1 MNSVPASIF
10 STPEK
15 TRNRKMSLLQKI
27 REAFAKLGELTPE
40 QLSELRAD
48 IVKCRKELDTGNAVA
63 DAEALSELADI
74 GEGVINRLEAIKQEE
89 AEAEARAQAARDRLN
104 ALDEGDETEA
114 DPADTSATDP
124 ETEATEPTATDALP
138 IAAGGK
144 GFKSTPRQMKGD
156 TSVSPEL
163 AATEPSVRIVASS
176 GLPGKN
182 YGDEFNDKMDLARV
196 MSSKLTRMDRRSANG
211 RAEIASISWDH
222 LYPDEKRLTMGVD
235 SLAAASANTRKL
247 RLGFEKIKKGGLAP
261 IAASGGVPLPTNID
275 YAMDTW
281 ASAER
286 PVRAGLD
293 SYAVDRG
300 GLLYRQPPTLAA
312 LADATTIWT
321 NANDIDPTDPTT
333 KPVLQVVAQD
343 TTQVFISAVPT
354 RLGFGNLMGQFD
366 PETIAANTDLAI
378 AAAARIAETNLINT
392 IAGFSVNP
400 SATPQVMGA
409 SRDLVQAII
418 QVCAAYRF
426 QYRLDR
432 DLTLSILLPS
442 WAMDLFKADRVWE
455 LAHDSAG
462 SFDPFMIDDSYID
475 RIFAAQ
481 NIDPIYAMDALPVN
495 SSVVP
500 HYVTQNF
507 TAFTTNS
514 AIPVFP
520 TALVYWIF
528 IKGSLQFLDG
538 GRLDLGVVRDS
549 TLDATNDYE
558 TFVETF
564 ENVAN
569 RSFTGGVVQ
578 VISDL
583 LPTGASSEG
592 IAA

>member
-1 MNSVPASIF
+1 MN
-10 STPEK
+10 
-15 TRNRKMSLLQKI
+15 LLQKI
-27 REAFAKLGELTPE
+27 REAYAKLAELTNE

-48 IVKCRKELDTGNAVA
+48 IVKCRKELDTGNA
-63 DAEALSELADI
+63 AENAESLSELADI
-74 GEGVINRLEAIKQEE
+74 GESVMQRIATLKQEE
-89 AEAEARAQAARDRLN
+89 ADNEAKAQAARDRLN
-104 ALDEGDETEA
+104 ALDEPDEEESTEV
-114 DPADTSATDP
+114 
-124 ETEATEPTATDALP
+124 EGEGEGEPVVESSDVLP
-138 IAAGGK
+138 VAASS
-144 GFKSTPRQMKGD
+144 FKSSPSRMK
-156 TSVSPEL
+156 TKTAKSPEL
-163 AATEPSVRIVASS
+163 TEVEQGVRIVASS

-182 YGDEFNDKMDLARV
+182 YGDEFTDKMDLARV
-196 MSSKLTRMDRRSANG
+196 MSAKLYRMDPRGS
-211 RAEIASISWDH
+211 RAEIASFSWDH
-222 LYPDEKRLTMGVD
+222 LYDASRRLTMGID
-235 SLAAASANTRKL
+235 NLAAASENTRKM
-247 RLGFEKIKKGGLAP
+247 REGFEKVKSGGLAP

-281 ASAER
+281 ASADR
-286 PVRAGLD
+286 PVRDGLD
-293 SYAVDRG
+293 PYAVDRG

-333 KPVLQVVAQD
+333 KPVLQVTAQD

-400 SATPQVMGA
+400 SATTQTMGA
-409 SRDLVQAII
+409 SRDLIQTII
-418 QVCAAYRF
+418 QICSAYRF
-426 QYRLDR
+426 SYRLAR
-432 DLTLSILLPS
+432 DQALSILLPS
-442 WAMDLFKADRVWE
+442 WALDIFKADRVWE

-462 SFDPFMIDDSYID
+462 SFDPFMIDDDYID
-475 RIFAAQ
+475 RVFAAQ
-481 NIDPIYAMDALPVN
+481 NIDPIWAMDALPVN
-495 SSVVP
+495 SSVEP

-507 TAFTTNS
+507 TAFATNE
-514 AIPVFP
+514 ALPVFP
-520 TALVYWIF
+520 TQLVYWIF

-549 TLDATNDYE
+549 VLDATNDYE

-564 ENVAN
+564 ENVAD
-569 RSFTGGVVQ
+569 RGFTGSVVQ
-578 VISDL
+578 GLSAL

>member
-1 MNSVPASIF
+1 MN
-10 STPEK
+10 
-15 TRNRKMSLLQKI
+15 LLQKI
-27 REAFAKLGELTPE
+27 REDYARLAELTPDE
-40 QLSELRAD
+40 LTELRAN
-48 IVKCRKELDTGNAVA
+48 IVKCRKELDTGNAVQ
-63 DAEALSELADI
+63 DAEGLSELADI
-74 GEGVINRLEAIKQEE
+74 GEGVIARLDAIKQEE
-89 AEAEARAQAARDRLN
+89 AEAEQRAQAARDRLN
-104 ALDEGDETEA
+104 ALDEGDDDGADGEA
-114 DPADTSATDP
+114 DDPAKTDTDVNPDGGTPAVDT
-124 ETEATEPTATDALP
+124 LP

-144 GFKSTPRQMKGD
+144 GFKSTPGAMKG
-156 TSVSPEL
+156 TTRISPEL
-163 AATEPSVRIVASS
+163 TPDEPGVRIVASS

-182 YGDEFNDKMDLARV
+182 YGDEFTGKMDLANA
-196 MSSKLTRMDRRSANG
+196 MAKKLTRMDRRASSG

-222 LYPDEKRLTMGVD
+222 LYPEEKRLTMGID
-235 SLAAASANTRKL
+235 SLAAASSNTRKL
-247 RLGFEKIKKGGLAP
+247 RTGYEKVKKGGLQP

-281 ASAER
+281 ASADR

-343 TTQVFISAVPT
+343 TEQVFISAVPT

-366 PETIAANTDLAI
+366 PETIAADTDLAI

-400 SATPQVMGA
+400 EATTQVMGA
-409 SRDLVQAII
+409 SRDLIQTII
-418 QVCAAYRF
+418 TVCAAYRF

-432 DLTLSILLPS
+432 DLVLSILLPS
-442 WAMDLFKADRVWE
+442 WVLDIFKADRVWE

-475 RIFAAQ
+475 RIFASN
-481 NIDPIYAMDALPVN
+481 NIDPIYAMDALPAN
-495 SSVVP
+495 SSVAP
-500 HYVTQNF
+500 HYASQNF
-507 TAFTTNS
+507 TAFTTNE
-514 AIPVFP
+514 ALPAFP
-520 TALVYWIF
+520 SVLVYWIF
-528 IKGSLQFLDG
+528 IKGSIQFLDG

-578 VISDL
+578 VISTL

-592 IAA
+592 IGA

>member
-1 MNSVPASIF
+1 MN
-10 STPEK
+10 
-15 TRNRKMSLLQKI
+15 LLQKI
-27 REAFAKLGELTPE
+27 REAYAQLAELTTE
-40 QLSELRAD
+40 QLNELRAD

-74 GEGVINRLEAIKQEE
+74 GEGVVGRLNAIKQEE
-89 AEAEARAQAARDRLN
+89 AEAEQRAQAARDRLN
-104 ALDEGDETEA
+104 ALDEGEEEEPAAPTGDEP
-114 DPADTSATDP
+114 DGGV
-124 ETEATEPTATDALP
+124 ETPEATAPDALP

-144 GFKSTPRQMKGD
+144 GFKSSPRQMKGD
-156 TSVSPEL
+156 TSISPEL
-163 AATEPSVRIVASS
+163 AAEEPGVRIVASS

-182 YGDEFNDKMDLARV
+182 YGDEFTGKMELAKV
-196 MSSKLTRMDRRSANG
+196 MGNKLTRMDRRAANG

-222 LYPDEKRLTMGVD
+222 LYPEEKRLTMGID
-235 SLAAASANTRKL
+235 NQLAASANTQKL
-247 RLGFEKIKKGGLAP
+247 RVGFEKVKKGGLAP
-261 IAASGGVPLPTNID
+261 LAASGGVPLPTNID

-281 ASAER
+281 ASADR

-293 SYAVDRG
+293 SYSVDRG

-333 KPVLQVVAQD
+333 KPVLQVTAQD
-343 TTQVFISAVPT
+343 TQQVFISAVPT

-400 SATPQVMGA
+400 EATTQTMGA
-409 SRDLVQAII
+409 SRDLIQTII
-418 QVCAAYRF
+418 TVCAAYRF
-426 QYRLDR
+426 QYRLAR

-442 WAMDLFKADRVWE
+442 WALDIFKADRVWE

-462 SFDPFMIDDSYID
+462 SFDPFMIDDDYID
-475 RIFAAQ
+475 RIFAA
-481 NIDPIYAMDALPVN
+481 NHIDPIYAMDALPVN
-495 SSVVP
+495 SSVAP
-500 HYVTQNF
+500 HYDSQNF
-507 TAFTTNS
+507 TAFTTNE
-514 AIPVFP
+514 ALPEFP
-520 TALVYWIF
+520 GNLVYWIF
-528 IKGSLQFLDG
+528 IKGSIQFLDG

-578 VISDL
+578 VISNL

-592 IAA
+592 IGA